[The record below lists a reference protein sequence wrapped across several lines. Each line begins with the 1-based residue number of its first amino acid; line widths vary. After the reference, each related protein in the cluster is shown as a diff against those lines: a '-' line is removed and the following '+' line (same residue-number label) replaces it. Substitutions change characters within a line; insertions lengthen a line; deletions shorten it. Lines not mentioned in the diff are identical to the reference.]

1 MQNKHLKQLRFT
13 PLATAV
19 YLSRLP
25 NRAPSHHLSS
35 IRLQNVYEMRDVS
48 FFCKRLGED
57 YQKAFSDEHGFLSYA
72 KHYLSTNKL
81 AAGDD
86 AYLGWG

>member
-1 MQNKHLKQLRFT
+1 
-13 PLATAV
+13 
-19 YLSRLP
+19 
-25 NRAPSHHLSS
+25 
-35 IRLQNVYEMRDVS
+35 MRDVS
-48 FFCKRLGED
+48 FFYKRLGED
-57 YQKAFSDEHGFLSYA
+57 YQKAFSDEHGFLSYV